1 MYMDTMYSS
10 MQSIMHVTM
19 AAFFRISDG
28 IQIQFEQDV
37 VEGKEYLVVQ
47 WSGAGLSG
55 L

>member
-10 MQSIMHVTM
+10 MQSITYVTV

-28 IQIQFEQDV
+28 IQTQFEQDI

-47 WSGAGLSG
+47 RSGAGHSG